1 MPNDTQLRD
10 HVRELLAE
18 TLGLDEP
25 SLPDDLSQQNCPRW
39 SSLQHMTLMVA
50 LEERFGVRL
59 SMADMAAMK
68 SLPSIVATLARYE
81 VVAA

>member
-1 MPNDTQLRD
+1 MPNDTELRD

-18 TLGLDEP
+18 TLGLDEQ

-68 SLPSIVATLARYE
+68 SLPAIVATLARYE